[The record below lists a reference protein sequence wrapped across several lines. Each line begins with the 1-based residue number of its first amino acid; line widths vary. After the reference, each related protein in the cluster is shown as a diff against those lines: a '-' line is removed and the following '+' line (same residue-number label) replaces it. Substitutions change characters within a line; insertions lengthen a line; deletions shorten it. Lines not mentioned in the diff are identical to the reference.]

1 MTALELDDPGRPGE
15 TEEARGAD
23 GPGRRRGL
31 VDRILGVPVALK
43 IVLGSAV
50 IASAAGVTALLVT
63 RAPSTLDDGGRILLF
78 ALVVIALTAGLNWL
92 MLRLALAPL
101 ADIARV
107 SQRVREGDLSVRV
120 PESPLADRPTRSLI
134 VLFNEMLDAVQM
146 GRSRQ
151 QELARTVVDAE
162 EHERERIA
170 SDLYSGPA
178 QTLASVLVQMRVAR
192 RRGQAALDAPRVAN
206 ELRDEVATALDEI
219 RTLARRLQP
228 PELSDL
234 GVRAALEAHARAVT
248 EGVPVQVRVRGREPD
263 GLDHDTALVLF
274 RILQEAVTN
283 AARHAR
289 AESIDVV
296 FRSRPGHLVAEV
308 LDDGVGFDPPRAG
321 ASPTTSGI
329 TRMRER
335 AAYAGGLLDLQSA
348 PGAGTRVRIDLP
360 WLPRDRAVR
369 TADAD
374 LVQEPSS
381 RTEE

>member
-1 MTALELDDPGRPGE
+1 MTAFDLNDTGKPAPPEGGR
-15 TEEARGAD
+15 EALPSRD
-23 GPGRRRGL
+23 RRGL

-63 RAPSTLDDGGRILLF
+63 RAPATLDDGGRILLF

-101 ADIARV
+101 SDIARV
-107 SQRVREGDLSVRV
+107 SKQVREGDLSVRV

-134 VLFNEMLDAVQM
+134 VLFNEMLDAVQT
-146 GRSRQ
+146 GRARQ

-178 QTLASVLVQMRVAR
+178 QTLASVLVRMRVAR

-234 GVRAALEAHARAVT
+234 GVRVALEAHIRALT
-248 EGVPVQVRVRGREPD
+248 EDGPVSIRVHGREPD

-283 AARHAR
+283 AVRHAR
-289 AESIDVV
+289 AESIDVA

-308 LDDGVGFDPPRAG
+308 VDDGAGFDPPETG
-321 ASPTTSGI
+321 GSPTSAGI

-335 AAYAGGLLDLQSA
+335 AAYAGGLLDLQAA

-360 WLPRDRAVR
+360 WLPRDRAAPR
-369 TADAD
+369 ADAD
-374 LVQEPSS
+374 LEQESS
-381 RTEE
+381 PWTEA